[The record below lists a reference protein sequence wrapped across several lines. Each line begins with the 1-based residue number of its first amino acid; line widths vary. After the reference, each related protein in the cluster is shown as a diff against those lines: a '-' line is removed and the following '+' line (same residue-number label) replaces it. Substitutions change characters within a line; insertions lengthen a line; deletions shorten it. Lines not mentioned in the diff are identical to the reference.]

1 MMLDLAL
8 CIQSKIESVP
18 ERVEHVRED
27 SGEVSFRVGEAVH
40 VHLRLRVVRHSEL
53 DPFSLGWVERI

>member
-8 CIQSKIESVP
+8 CIQSKVESVP

-27 SGEVSFRVGEAVH
+27 SGEVSFRVGEAVD
-40 VHLRLRVVRHSEL
+40 VHLRLRVV
-53 DPFSLGWVERI
+53 